1 MGVFSRKRP
10 PSLFCRLDLD
20 GEGDTLYFRHADG
33 RSRRKQQERTHMAR
47 DDLHKMLTP
56 TCLEDYVRLTKYLC
70 ELEAND
76 SKFFPP
82 IDIRING
89 VLRRLSECPL
99 PLTRSNSKAL
109 RDCRERLRK
118 HAKGDSVDDINEL
131 KNIAH
136 AILESLLEETGKKQI
151 VVLAKTS
158 ISSRLRR
165 LARLTLIQRH
175 LVTETVRCM
184 ETGSYRAAVVMGWS
198 LAYDRVRYW
207 AWENAKRRASFNR
220 SLKTHTTRAGSP
232 VYPKGIRKYED
243 FFTIKPALSEWS
255 VLETMK
261 DAGLISGVVHD
272 RLCHYLRERNNFAH
286 PNFRKPSQHKAS
298 AYIEDLLD
306 LIADPPFQ

>member
-1 MGVFSRKRP
+1 
-10 PSLFCRLDLD
+10 
-20 GEGDTLYFRHADG
+20 
-33 RSRRKQQERTHMAR
+33 MAR
-47 DDLHKMLTP
+47 DDSHKMLTP
-56 TCLEDYVRLTKYLC
+56 TCLKDYVRLTRYLC
-70 ELEAND
+70 ELESNE

-82 IDIRING
+82 IDIRIIA
-89 VLRRLSECPL
+89 VLGLLSECPL
-99 PLTRSNSKAL
+99 ALTRSHAKVL

-158 ISSRLRR
+158 ISGRLRR
-165 LARLTLIQRH
+165 LTRLTPIQRH
-175 LVTETVRCM
+175 LVTEAVRCM
-184 ETGSYRAAVVMGWS
+184 ETGSYRAAVVMGWN
-198 LAYDRVRYW
+198 LAYDRVRHW
-207 AWENAKRRASFNR
+207 AWENAKRRADFNK
-220 SLKTHTTRAGSP
+220 SLKTHTTRTGSP
-232 VYPKGIRKYED
+232 VYAKGIRKYED

-286 PNFRKPSQHKAS
+286 ANFRKPSEHKAS

-306 LIADPPFQ
+306 LIEDYPFKG